1 MPKFLLKENVDSD
14 TVLGRYIKERKF
26 ISIIRG
32 PLGSGKTYASCQR
45 IVHQMCEQKPNR
57 QGIRRSR
64 WVAIRNTYSELFST
78 TIKDFLDLFEDLG
91 TFRKGSGVQPP
102 AIHMRFQLPDKSIV
116 ESELS
121 FIALDRPQAI
131 KKLRGQNITAGWL
144 NEVAE
149 LDKSV
154 LDMLSFR
161 VGRFPS
167 QMEGGP
173 TWHGVIGD
181 TNSFDADHWLYRLAE
196 VEKPKDWEFFV
207 QPGGLIWDYK
217 TESWLENPKAE
228 NLHNLPTGYYL
239 KGAQGKAHS
248 WIKTQ
253 LANEY
258 GTVEDGKAVFKE
270 QWRESLHLN
279 ENIIYNPNE
288 EIYVG
293 MDFGLTPSAVIAQPT
308 QRGGLN
314 ILDEIVTFDM
324 GIRQFA
330 TNFLL
335 PLLSKKYRDAPAI
348 NYVGDPAGAQ
358 RSQADEKTVFAEL
371 DELGIYCEPAS
382 TNKPAIRLEAVRYY
396 LEQIRDGRPAF
407 QLHPRCD
414 YLRRAMNGGYKYRR
428 LQIVGTER
436 YTDTPEKNKF
446 SHVSDALQY
455 LCLALKDLTGYSEK
469 VKEQLNM
476 AIQQQFE
483 RRMVG

>member
-1 MPKFLLKENVDSD
+1 MSKFLLKENIDTD
-14 TVLGRYIKERKF
+14 TVLGQYIKDRDF

-32 PLGSGKTYASCQR
+32 PLGSGKTYGSCQR
-45 IVHQMCEQKPNR
+45 IVHTISEQSPNKS
-57 QGIRRSR
+57 GIRRSR

-91 TFRKGSGVQPP
+91 IFRKGSGVQPP
-102 AIHMRFQLPDKSIV
+102 AMHLKFQLKDKSIV
-116 ESELS
+116 EAELA

-131 KKLRGQNITAGWL
+131 KKLRGQNLTGVWL

-154 LDMLSFR
+154 LDMASFR

-167 QMEGGP
+167 KAEGGP
-173 TWHGVIGD
+173 SWHGILGD
-181 TNSFDADHWLYRLAE
+181 TNSYDEDHWLYQIAE
-196 VEKPKDWEFFV
+196 VEKPKDWHFHV
-207 QPGGLIWDYK
+207 QPGGLIWDHA
-217 TESWLENPKAE
+217 TETWSPNPLAE
-228 NLHNLPTGYYL
+228 NLHNLPDDYYV

-258 GTVEDGKAVFKE
+258 GSVEDGKAVYKE

-279 ENIIYNPNE
+279 ENIIYNPEE
-288 EIYVG
+288 EILVG

-335 PLLSKKYRDAPAI
+335 PLLQKKYRDAPAVTF
-348 NYVGDPAGAQ
+348 VGDPAGAQ

-371 DELGIYCEPAS
+371 DDLGIYCEPAS
-382 TNKPAIRLEAVRYY
+382 TNKTSIRLEAVRFF
-396 LEQIRDGRPAF
+396 LEQIRDGRAAL

-414 YLRRAMNGGYKYRR
+414 YIRRAMNGGYKYRR

-436 YTDTPEKNKF
+436 YADIPEKNKF
-446 SHVSDALQY
+446 SHVSDAVQY
-455 LCLALKDLTGYSEK
+455 LCLLMKDSLGYSDA
-469 VKEQLNM
+469 VKEKLNQV
-476 AIQQQFE
+476 IQSQIE